1 MLEIELPFQSRITF
15 HKGFQTRANIRRSV
29 PTVAYDKAKKP
40 HALQGISVR
49 EVFLISLYDADF
61 ESLKFEV
68 VGSYAPPLPPVIK
81 QWTWQYEYD
90 VTVTTTPTGALE
102 YKIVSPSPVTTIA
115 TPVTTPNQ
123 HIPVDGNVA
132 NDNPPW
138 FKFEDPTWTRYF
150 D

>member
-1 MLEIELPFQSRITF
+1 MAFD
-15 HKGFQTRANIRRSV
+15 RARTSH
-29 PTVAYDKAKKP
+29 P
-40 HALQGISVR
+40 LQRVFVE

-68 VGSYAPPLPPVIK
+68 VGSTAPPLPPVIK
-81 QWTWQYEYD
+81 QWTWRYKYD
-90 VTVTTTPTGALE
+90 VTVTPTPTGALD
-102 YKIVSPSPVTTIA
+102 YKIVPPTPVTTIA

-123 HIPVDGNVA
+123 RIPVDGNVA

-138 FKFEDPTWTRYF
+138 FMFDDPTWTRYI